1 MAKKRSCRR
10 SAEEDRQHDI
20 AVSIRKMTDKQIC
33 THIEKVRKEAWD
45 KEHNAGYRAGQEEAG
60 GKEKGNGKE
69 AVNEFLKA
77 IQLAQIK
84 GVGVATISKL
94 MVYAQENGYAV

>member
-20 AVSIRKMTDKQIC
+20 AVRFRKMTDQQIC
-33 THIEKVRKEAWD
+33 THIEKVRKEAWESGHD
-45 KEHNAGYRAGQEEAG
+45 AGYRAGQEEAG

>member
-20 AVSIRKMTDKQIC
+20 AVSIRKMTDQQIC
-33 THIEKVRKEAWD
+33 THIEKVRKEAWESGHD
-45 KEHNAGYRAGQEEAG
+45 AGYKAGHEDAG
-60 GKEKGNGKE
+60 KNGNCKES
-69 AVNEFLKA
+69 VNDFLKA

>member
-20 AVSIRKMTDKQIC
+20 AVSVRKMTDRQIC
-33 THIEKVRKEAWD
+33 NHLEMVKKDAWSRGHD
-45 KEHNAGYRAGQEEAG
+45 AGYREGHDAAGREANKADEG
-60 GKEKGNGKE
+60 VRG
-69 AVNEFLKA
+69 FLKA

-94 MVYAQENGYAV
+94 MVYAEEHGYA

>member
-1 MAKKRSCRR
+1 MPKKRSCRR

-20 AVSIRKMTDKQIC
+20 AVSVRKMTDRQIC
-33 THIEKVRKEAWD
+33 DHLEKVKKDAWNRGH
-45 KEHNAGYRAGQEEAG
+45 EAGYREGYDAAGREANKADEG
-60 GKEKGNGKE
+60 VRG
-69 AVNEFLKA
+69 FLKA

-94 MVYAQENGYAV
+94 MVYAEEHGYA

>member
-45 KEHNAGYRAGQEEAG
+45 KGHNAGYREGYDAAGREANKADEG
-60 GKEKGNGKE
+60 VRG
-69 AVNEFLKA
+69 FLKA

-94 MVYAQENGYAV
+94 MVYAEEHGYA

>member
-45 KEHNAGYRAGQEEAG
+45 KGHNAGYKAGHEDA
-60 GKEKGNGKE
+60 GKENGNSKE
-69 AVNEFLKA
+69 SVNEFLKA

>member
-33 THIEKVRKEAWD
+33 THLDKVRKEAWD
-45 KEHNAGYRAGQEEAG
+45 KGHNAGYKAGHEDA
-60 GKEKGNGKE
+60 GKENGNCKE
-69 AVNEFLKA
+69 SVNDFLKA

>member
-33 THIEKVRKEAWD
+33 NHIEMVRKEAYD
-45 KEHNAGYRAGQEEAG
+45 KGRDAGYKAGQEETG
-60 GKEKGNGKE
+60 EKGNGKD
-69 AVNEFLKA
+69 AVNKFLKA
-77 IQLAQIK
+77 IQLANIK
-84 GVGVATISKL
+84 GVGVVTVAKIL
-94 MVYAQENGYAV
+94 AYAQENGYAV

>member
-20 AVSIRKMTDKQIC
+20 AVSVRKMTDKQIC
-33 THIEKVRKEAWD
+33 THLEMVRKEAWD
-45 KEHNAGYRAGQEEAG
+45 KGHDAGYMAGYDAA
-60 GKEKGNGKE
+60 GKEENRADKGVE
-69 AVNEFLKA
+69 AFLKA
-77 IQLAQIK
+77 IQLAKIK
-84 GVGVATISKL
+84 GVGVSTISKI